1 MKNRISIPYFTEL
14 VGHYY
19 TTPNNLIG
27 IESLLMD
34 QQLSQL
40 YKPID
45 LFFLQAS
52 DNGMSL
58 SGIQEHDK
66 LLIAMQNDFTPT
78 DIVVLTFDDQ
88 PAIIRYVQEEDNHY
102 IVKCTNPDYP
112 VSILAKESVQIFGIV
127 LKVSSEISFI

>member
-1 MKNRISIPYFTEL
+1 MKNRIIIPYFTKL

-19 TTPNNLIG
+19 TTPENLIG
-27 IESLLMD
+27 KESLRMN

-40 YKPID
+40 YKTTD

-52 DNGMSL
+52 DDGMSL
-58 SGIQEHDK
+58 SGIKEYDK
-66 LLIAMQNDFTPT
+66 LLISIQNDFKPT

-102 IVKCTNPDYP
+102 IVKSTNPNYP
-112 VSILAKESVQIFGIV
+112 TTILSKESVQIFGIV
-127 LKVSSEISFI
+127 LKVWPEISFI